1 MPRSLPAFVLVGS
14 LFWTVV
20 ACGSSEPVATTQDPS
35 QSSASAAREDV
46 IRGKG
51 GLEEKCH
58 EAVAEKGTKVV
69 GTNRVEE
76 SEAAI
81 EIGALEAI
89 SPLVTRP
96 PSGRSGGAA
105 SRSPRS

>member
-1 MPRSLPAFVLVGS
+1 M
-14 LFWTVV
+14 
-20 ACGSSEPVATTQDPS
+20 ACGSREPAATTQDPS

-81 EIGALEAI
+81 EIFVNVEGASAPWRCLGYRDGTIGEVMFTGSEGAL
-89 SPLVTRP
+89 
-96 PSGRSGGAA
+96 
-105 SRSPRS
+105 